1 MCKSQHLKIYFIESQ
16 SNKKD
21 FKDFKQRTN
30 YFQPLLLLS
39 RFQRQS
45 LAL

>member
-30 YFQPLLLLS
+30 YFQPLLLF